1 MPLSL
6 AVLLLLPLHII
17 LSWFFDLL
25 SAARTNRDTERVHRE
40 QQAICSQIRLVI
52 FDEQCLPLSPPSL
65 SQSAPCSVL
74 LWSCCSCQLELQ
86 SAASRGHFQL
96 NFIESLIDAPC
107 KRQAGCGMWQC
118 GMHVAHGEWQ
128 NRNNCNVI
136 QPIAISQSHCAL
148 HN

>member
-6 AVLLLLPLHII
+6 SVLLLLPLHII

-25 SAARTNRDTERVHRE
+25 SAARTNRDTESTQRTTGNLQSNKAGYFWRAVYPP
-40 QQAICSQIRLVI
+40 LL
-52 FDEQCLPLSPPSL
+52 LPLPSPY
-65 SQSAPCSVL
+65 SVL
-74 LWSCCSCQLELQ
+74 LWSCCSCQLKLQ